1 MSSKFKVSIVAVST
15 AALFVSSFAVAQASP
30 NTSTT
35 IAVVT
40 NASSNGSANSMGSSK
55 DDSKILVSVLAALVI
70 KGTIT
75 QAQSDSIT
83 AAFSIAK
90 ITAEAAKDAAKVA
103 ERAAKVAERAA
114 KYAEKAFERASKAL
128 RNDGNHSAREAL
140 IGLTLGIDVK
150 TLHARSKAG
159 ESLAT
164 IAGVKKDAL
173 IAALVLDQTKR
184 IDAFV
189 AAGKITAAQATILKA
204 GLVINVTAEVNAA
217 GGKNDGHHK
226 GDKINHMDND
236 NN

>member
-1 MSSKFKVSIVAVST
+1 MSSKFKVSIVAITT

-30 NTSTT
+30 NSSTAV
-35 IAVVT
+35 AVVT
-40 NASSNGSANSMGSSK
+40 ATSSNSSANSMDSSK
-55 DDSKILVSVLAALVI
+55 DGSKVLVSVLAALVI

-83 AAFSIAK
+83 AAVSVAK
-90 ITAEAAKDAAKVA
+90 ITAEAAKDAAKA
-103 ERAAKVAERAA
+103 TKYAT

-128 RNDGNHSAREAL
+128 RNDGNHAAREAL
-140 IGLTLGIDVK
+140 IALTLGIDVK
-150 TLHARSKAG
+150 TLHSRSKAG

-173 IAALVLDQTKR
+173 IAVLVLDQTKR

-204 GLVINVTAEVNAA
+204 GLVANVTAEVNAA
-217 GGKNDGHHK
+217 GGRNDGHHK
-226 GDKINHMDND
+226 GDKINNEND
-236 NN
+236 